1 MCVTAI
7 LRGRGLCLRLD
18 VLREGGQS
26 TPQSHLYDKFTDK
39 QHEHFQ
45 SGKHDSL
52 PLSAWPSVLSR
63 DLDDNHHAPA
73 GVLLSR

>member
-1 MCVTAI
+1 VCVAAI
-7 LRGRGLCLRLD
+7 LRGRGLCLRLNI
-18 VLREGGQS
+18 LREGGQP
-26 TPQSHLYDKFTDK
+26 TPQSHLHDKFIDK

-52 PLSAWPSVLSR
+52 PVPARSSVLPR